1 MRTSWQVTRSVW
13 HAMFMREALA
23 RTTRDRFAWFWM
35 LAEPIAF
42 VVIMV
47 LVRELLGR
55 IRLIVGA
62 EWIPWLVVGLVAFF
76 LFREAVLRSLGAIEA
91 NRGLF
96 AYRQVKPVD
105 PVLVRNVLE
114 GLLKTV
120 VLFILIAGVA
130 LLGYDILPF
139 DPLGAMFVW
148 LSIWLLGFGAGL
160 VVSVAGALVPEV
172 ERVVRMMMLPM
183 LLLSG
188 VIIPLQ
194 TMPYQVQQYLL
205 YNPVAHGLE
214 SLRLSF
220 FEYYHPV
227 QGVDLGYLWFWA
239 LAMIALGL
247 AMHLRFD
254 MRLKAR

>member
-1 MRTSWQVTRSVW
+1 MRTSWEVTRSVW

-23 RTTRDRFAWFWM
+23 RTAGDRFAWFWM
-35 LAEPIAF
+35 LAEPVAF

-55 IRLIVGA
+55 LRLIVGA
-62 EWIPWLVVGLVAFF
+62 EWIPWLVLGLVAFF
-76 LFREAVLRSLGAIEA
+76 MFREGVLRSLGAVEA

-114 GLLKTV
+114 GLLKTL
-120 VLFILIAGVA
+120 VLLILITGVA

-139 DPLGAMFVW
+139 DPLGAMFIW
-148 LSIWLLGFGAGL
+148 LSIWLLGMGAGL
-160 VVSVAGALVPEV
+160 VVSVAGAMVPEV

-194 TMPYQVQQYLL
+194 TLPYRVQQYLL

-220 FEYYHPV
+220 FEHYQSV
-227 QGVDLGYLWFWA
+227 QGVDMTYLWFWA

-247 AMHLRFD
+247 ALHLRFD
-254 MRLKAR
+254 MRLKAL

>member
-1 MRTSWQVTRSVW
+1 MRTHWEVTRSVW
-13 HAMFMREALA
+13 HATFMREALA
-23 RTTRDRFAWFWM
+23 RTTGDRFAWFWM

-55 IRLIVGA
+55 LRLIMGA

-76 LFREAVLRSLGAIEA
+76 LFREGVLRSMGAVEA

-114 GLLKTV
+114 GLLKTL

-130 LLGYDILPF
+130 LLGYDILPS

-148 LSIWLLGFGAGL
+148 ISIWLLGLGAGL
-160 VVSVAGALVPEV
+160 VVSVVGALVPEV
-172 ERVVRMMMLPM
+172 GRLVRMMMLPM
-183 LLLSG
+183 FLLSG

-194 TMPYQVQQYLL
+194 TLPHQVQVYVI
-205 YNPVAHGLE
+205 YNPVVHGLE

-220 FEYYHPV
+220 FEGYKSLP
-227 QGVDLGYLWFWA
+227 GIDLTYLWLWS
-239 LAMIALGL
+239 LSMIALGL
-247 AMHLRFD
+247 ALHLRFD
-254 MRLKAR
+254 MRLKAQ

>member
-13 HAMFMREALA
+13 HAMFMREAVA
-23 RTTRDRFAWFWM
+23 RTSGDRFAWFWM
-35 LAEPIAF
+35 IAEPVAF

-55 IRLIVGA
+55 LRLIVGA
-62 EWIPWLVVGLVAFF
+62 EWIPWLVLGLVGFF
-76 LFREAVLRSLGAIEA
+76 LFREGVLRSLNAVA
-91 NRGLF
+91 SNRGLF
-96 AYRQVKPVD
+96 AYRQVHPVD

-114 GLLKTV
+114 GLLKTL

-148 LSIWLLGFGAGL
+148 LSIWLLGLGGGL
-160 VVSVAGALVPEV
+160 VVSVAGALVPELG
-172 ERVVRMMMLPM
+172 RVVRMMMLPM

-188 VIIPLQ
+188 VLIPLQ
-194 TMPYQVQQYLL
+194 TLPYRVQQYLL
-205 YNPVAHGLE
+205 YNPVVHGLE

-220 FEYYHPV
+220 FEHYKPV
-227 QGVDLGYLWFWA
+227 QGIDLAYLWLWA
-239 LAMIALGL
+239 LSMMALGL
-247 AMHLRFD
+247 ALHLRFG